1 MLSESLTCPAVL
13 WGPPPPPGW
22 PLTSFPGGGPYG
34 EEDAGESKNFC
45 KGLCSLWCFGSS
57 MMKEY
62 KVLLFLRRLI
72 NEESPG
78 GRTEG
83 LNQQIPNLGSR
94 CLGDLFIYS
103 ACVRWVTCF
112 HKPSYGKGTPPLRGF
127 YMRERTVSSA
137 PPVPLMQ
144 SPWLW
149 IPTFSW

>member
-1 MLSESLTCPAVL
+1 
-13 WGPPPPPGW
+13 
-22 PLTSFPGGGPYG
+22 
-34 EEDAGESKNFC
+34 
-45 KGLCSLWCFGSS
+45 
-57 MMKEY
+57 MKEY

-103 ACVRWVTCF
+103 ARVLWVTCF
-112 HKPSYGKGTPPLRGF
+112 HKRSYRQGTPPLRGF
-127 YMRERTVSSA
+127 CTREGRTVSSA
-137 PPVPLMQ
+137 LPVPLMQ

-149 IPTFSW
+149 VPTFS

>member
-1 MLSESLTCPAVL
+1 
-13 WGPPPPPGW
+13 
-22 PLTSFPGGGPYG
+22 
-34 EEDAGESKNFC
+34 
-45 KGLCSLWCFGSS
+45 

-103 ACVRWVTCF
+103 AHVPWVTCF
-112 HKPSYGKGTPPLRGF
+112 HKRSYR
-127 YMRERTVSSA
+127 RE
-137 PPVPLMQ
+137 L
-144 SPWLW
+144 LL
-149 IPTFSW
+149 